1 MEGMRRPRIRS
12 LVPLAF
18 VMIVLASSPPAAV
31 AGSRMGDAASAAG
44 TESTAAGWL
53 ALAIAIIALVL
64 AVGFV
69 MITSA
74 RGPHRPGHRGGH
86 PRAT

>member
-1 MEGMRRPRIRS
+1 MRRPRIRS
-12 LVPLAF
+12 LVPLAAA
-18 VMIVLASSPPAAV
+18 VMIVAASSPPAAV
-31 AGSRMGDAASAAG
+31 AGSRMSDAAATAG

-53 ALAIAIIALVL
+53 ALAIAITALVL
-64 AVGFV
+64 AIGFV

-86 PRAT
+86 PGAA